1 MPYIGKSPEF
11 GVRQRYYFTQSSGG
25 GTSVS
30 GTDDNGITLKFTDGN
45 FVDVFLNG
53 VLLVDGTDYGTST
66 ANTIS
71 NLSAMASGDVVEVL
85 VYDVFNIAK
94 NQAEV
99 TRTRYYKTASGGETS
114 ISGNDDSG
122 VAIQFEAGAQL
133 DVSLNGVSLVAG
145 SDYNTST
152 ANTIGGLTALTAGN
166 VIEIVKYE
174 KFVVSDTV
182 SKAAGGTF
190 SGNVSM
196 GGTLSVTGTTTF
208 SGDVV
213 GAVQE
218 YFEVNL
224 TSNMTSIADQT
235 STVVDF
241 GGSGAVVYDT
251 KSKFDST
258 NDAYLLGSSDGVY
271 FITFSC
277 GVRSNNL
284 GNTSGDL
291 IAGMAG
297 IEIATD
303 GSTFAGHKVNSE
315 TMRNSDQD
323 SGQSMTLTGSF
334 IYKATTATTKIR
346 LTAVCEMTGSD
357 TWVIDSTGAGLFQ
370 TSVTSNLNTARPTF
384 MSVIRIA

>member
-30 GTDDNGITLKFTDGN
+30 GTDDNGITLKFSDGN

-152 ANTIGGLTALTAGN
+152 ANTISGLSALTAGN

-174 KFVVSDTV
+174 KFVISDTV

-190 SGNVSM
+190 
-196 GGTLSVTGTTTF
+196 GGAITATSF
-208 SGDVV
+208 SGDGSALTGVSAGKV
-213 GAVQE
+213 LQFASDQSAIGSGSTNMPQDNTTPTTSEGTEIFSLA
-218 YFEVNL
+218 FTPTAA
-224 TSNMTSIADQT
+224 TSNLLIQMNCQMSSANN
-235 STVVDF
+235 TVYIVWALF
-241 GGSGAVVYDT
+241 E
-251 KSKFDST
+251 DST
-258 NDAYLLGSSDGVY
+258 CIGAWS
-271 FITFSC
+271 
-277 GVRSNNL
+277 
-284 GNTSGDL
+284 NTSAHSNSGC
-291 IAGMAG
+291 IINFNIVRAASSTSARTYSVRAGR
-297 IEIATD
+297 
-303 GSTFAGHKVNSE
+303 S
-315 TMRNSDQD
+315 
-323 SGQSMTLTGSF
+323 SG
-334 IYKATTATTKIR
+334 
-346 LTAVCEMTGSD
+346 
-357 TWVIDSTGAGLFQ
+357 
-370 TSVTSNLNTARPTF
+370 TSGTYYYGYVTSNSYGQLNQNYMTILEIGA
-384 MSVIRIA
+384 

>member
-11 GVRQRYYFTQSSGG
+11 GVRQRYYYTQSSGG

-71 NLSAMASGDVVEVL
+71 NLSALASGDVIEVL

-152 ANTIGGLTALTAGN
+152 ANTISGLTALTAGN

-190 SGNVSM
+190 GGAIAATSFTGDGSGLTNVS
-196 GGTLSVTGTTTF
+196 GTISF
-208 SGDVV
+208 
-213 GAVQE
+213 AV
-218 YFEVNL
+218 
-224 TSNMTSIADQT
+224 IADQKASGT
-235 STVVDF
+235 A
-241 GGSGAVVYDT
+241 GG
-251 KSKFDST
+251 
-258 NDAYLLGSSDGVY
+258 
-271 FITFSC
+271 
-277 GVRSNNL
+277 
-284 GNTSGDL
+284 
-291 IAGMAG
+291 
-297 IEIATD
+297 
-303 GSTFAGHKVNSE
+303 
-315 TMRNSDQD
+315 
-323 SGQSMTLTGSF
+323 
-334 IYKATTATTKIR
+334 
-346 LTAVCEMTGSD
+346 
-357 TWVIDSTGAGLFQ
+357 
-370 TSVTSNLNTARPTF
+370 TSVTSFTKRDLNTEVFDPDGIVTISNDQFTLGAGTYIIDWACPHFRSNSAATLLYDVTAGANGQTGTSGYSGSGANYTVGLSTGRARVVLTANNTYEIQMKVSAARSSNGLGVTANSDPETYTTVHI
-384 MSVIRIA
+384 MKIG

>member
-11 GVRQRYYFTQSSGG
+11 GVRQRYYFTQSGAG
-25 GTSVS
+25 ATSVS

-71 NLSAMASGDVVEVL
+71 NLSALSSGDVIEVL
-85 VYDVFNIAK
+85 VYDVFNLAK

-122 VAIQFEAGAQL
+122 VAIEFPAGAQL

-174 KFVVSDTV
+174 KFVISDTV

-190 SGNVSM
+190 GGAITATSFSGDGSALTGVSA
-196 GGTLSVTGTTTF
+196 GKVLQFASDQSAIGSGTTTIPQDNTTPTTSEGTEIF
-208 SGDVV
+208 SL
-213 GAVQE
+213 A
-218 YFEVNL
+218 F
-224 TSNMTSIADQT
+224 TP
-235 STVVDF
+235 
-241 GGSGAVVYDT
+241 
-251 KSKFDST
+251 
-258 NDAYLLGSSDGVY
+258 
-271 FITFSC
+271 
-277 GVRSNNL
+277 
-284 GNTSGDL
+284 
-291 IAGMAG
+291 
-297 IEIATD
+297 
-303 GSTFAGHKVNSE
+303 
-315 TMRNSDQD
+315 
-323 SGQSMTLTGSF
+323 
-334 IYKATTATTKIR
+334 TA
-346 LTAVCEMTGSD
+346 A
-357 TWVIDSTGAGLFQ
+357 
-370 TSVTSNLNTARPTF
+370 TSNLLIQMDCQMSAANNSVYIVWALFEDSTCIGSWSNNSPASNNGCIINFNIVRAASSTNARTYSVRAGRSSGTSGTYYYGYVTNNTYGQLNQNYMTILEIGA
-384 MSVIRIA
+384 

>member
-11 GVRQRYYFTQSSGG
+11 GVRQRYYYTQASGG

-66 ANTIS
+66 LNTIS
-71 NLSAMASGDVVEVL
+71 NLSALSSGDVIEVL

-190 SGNVSM
+190 
-196 GGTLSVTGTTTF
+196 GGAITATSF
-208 SGDVV
+208 SGD
-213 GAVQE
+213 GSALT
-218 YFEVNL
+218 NL
-224 TSNMTSIADQT
+224 PASGKLLQFASDQSANTSNSATIPQDNTTPTVTEGTEVFSLAFTPTAAT
-235 STVVDF
+235 STLLIQASF
-241 GGSGAVVYDT
+241 QL
-251 KSKFDST
+251 ST
-258 NDAYLLGSSDGVY
+258 N
-271 FITFSC
+271 
-277 GVRSNNL
+277 SNNL
-284 GNTSGDL
+284 YL
-291 IAGMAG
+291 MW
-297 IEIATD
+297 
-303 GSTFAGHKVNSE
+303 
-315 TMRNSDQD
+315 
-323 SGQSMTLTGSF
+323 TLF
-334 IYKATTATTKIR
+334 
-346 LTAVCEMTGSD
+346 E
-357 TWVIDSTGAGLFQ
+357 DSTCIGAWSAYNNASNNGYVASFNVPRSASS
-370 TSVTSNLNTARPTF
+370 TSARTYSVRAGCSSGTGGTVYIGDVYSNNYGGINANYMTIQEIGA
-384 MSVIRIA
+384 